1 VYRRVNPLSSVYV
14 LLAAFPVAYISSVL
28 VYLVMDARSPCH
40 QLTGPW

>member
-1 VYRRVNPLSSVYV
+1 MYRRVNPLSSVYV